1 MEWTSI
7 VVAVITGVLALI
19 GTFIANRK
27 NAALIEYRLGQL
39 EKKVDMHNNIVER
52 TYRLEEQTA
61 IQDEKIRVA
70 NHRIDDLEKK
80 GA

>member
-52 TYRLEEQTA
+52 TYHLEEQTA
-61 IQDEKIRVA
+61 IQEEKIRVA
-70 NHRIDDLEKK
+70 NRRIDDLEKK